1 MRFDDSIYNFFGD
14 QLDGITDSI
23 DYIPDVGTYEGRQ
36 PGGIMA
42 PSILI
47 DGFNLT
53 L

>member
-14 QLDGITDSI
+14 QLDGIADTI
-23 DYIPDVGTYEGRQ
+23 DYIPDVGTYGGRQ

-42 PSILI
+42 PSILV
-47 DGFNLT
+47 DSFNLT